1 MITDEVNEI
10 CVCDE
15 FNGYFYNPFYGADEG
30 CELDCAIL
38 TGDSY
43 RVTNDNINCDACA
56 QFMSLNTTDNYC
68 WYDCELDGVFTI
80 EGFYTS
86 SYLWNDWFNYYNAVD
101 GSYRASC
108 LSCQEVGG

>member
-1 MITDEVNEI
+1 
-10 CVCDE
+10 
-15 FNGYFYNPFYGADEG
+15 
-30 CELDCAIL
+30 
-38 TGDSY
+38 
-43 RVTNDNINCDACA
+43 
-56 QFMSLNTTDNYC
+56 MSLNTTDNYC
-68 WYDCELDGVFTI
+68 WYDCEVGGIFTI